1 MNIHV
6 LIIRVEILE
15 LKFIVLCYVRGQ
27 QFLIVINNVCALQY
41 LVKSPNGKYRRL
53 RRSSFSY
60 CDQGLSLDRAF

>member
-41 LVKSPNGKYRRL
+41 LVKSPNGKYRNLFHNGMWFGQTSLNRL
-53 RRSSFSY
+53 RNE
-60 CDQGLSLDRAF
+60 